1 MIPIRNYKYRYL
13 ILLILIALFLLLG
26 VKATSS
32 KQEIPLSDC
41 FLEASRIPY
50 YPQPQTY
57 GALIE
62 ELVEC
67 ESGGNPEALGDDGR
81 AHGVLQFHRPTFE
94 RYCVDRYGYV
104 NDIWNEEIQRECAKE
119 MIEENFNNVANWTC
133 YESIR

>member
-1 MIPIRNYKYRYL
+1 MIPIRNYKYRYV
-13 ILLILIALFLLLG
+13 ILLILVALFLLLG
-26 VKATSS
+26 ARATSRE
-32 KQEIPLSDC
+32 QEIPLSDC
-41 FLEASRIPY
+41 FLEAPRIAY

-67 ESGGNPEALGDDGR
+67 ESGGNPLALGDDGR

-119 MIEENFNNVANWTC
+119 MIEENFNNVAHWSC
-133 YESIR
+133 YDH